1 MPLMGVAK
9 RLQGTPKGAAL
20 ALGVIDA
27 VKRHHHQLGYQSAEL
42 SWILEDNLAVQA
54 VIRTVGAV
62 PYKRYRI
69 YEKAL
74 A

>member
-1 MPLMGVAK
+1 
-9 RLQGTPKGAAL
+9 
-20 ALGVIDA
+20 VIDA
-27 VKRHHHQLGYQSAEL
+27 VKRHQQGRGYRRAEL
-42 SWILEDNLAVQA
+42 SWVLEDNRSVKAVIQA
-54 VIRTVGAV
+54 VGGV